1 MRPYLNT
8 QFNKERQKESPMLL
22 EESISKEK
30 DNNKAQEIVLWLQQE
45 SSSYIVPEIWQIINP

>member
-30 DNNKAQEIVLWLQQE
+30 DNNKAQEIVLWLQKE

>member
-1 MRPYLNT
+1 MRPCLNT